1 MTDQRPN
8 ERPNEPGGPLLT
20 ALMTLCAY
28 HGRDAHRDTL
38 ISGLPLTDGK
48 LTPSVFERAAR
59 RAQFSSRL
67 LHRRLA
73 EINTALLPAIL
84 LLQNEK
90 VCVVTRMSLAE
101 GKAEVIY
108 PELDDAAVEVPLEE
122 LQQQYSGHL
131 IYCRPD
137 FQLERRHAD
146 FGADK
151 KQHWFWGIIGQN
163 RKLYR
168 DIVLAAI
175 LINLFAVAMPLF
187 VLNVYDRVVPNA
199 ATATL
204 WALAAGLVTVLV
216 ADLILK
222 SLRAWFVDLAAS
234 RADIRLSSR
243 IMERVMAMKMQDRPP
258 ASGAFAAN
266 IQSFESVRS
275 FIGSLTLIA
284 IVDFP
289 FVLLFAGIIAW
300 INPVLVIPIAIGAVI
315 VLIYALISQYN
326 MHKLT
331 EIAMQA
337 GAQRNA
343 TLIESLGNLE
353 AVKSFNVQGD
363 VQAKWEDST
372 IFLSRNSAKMRLLSS
387 SVTNGASFVQHFV
400 GMSIIIVGVYLLI
413 DGQLTQGGLIAAYL
427 LSSRAMA
434 PVSQA
439 AGLLSHYHQAATSME
454 LLENIMERPVEYEE
468 ADNKID
474 RPVFRGDIEF
484 RNVSFAYPDAQE
496 QALTD
501 VSLKIK
507 AGEHVAILGKNGS
520 GKTTLEKLIMGLYQP
535 TQGSVLIDGIDM
547 RQLDVTQLRRNVGYV
562 PQEISLFS
570 GSLKHNI
577 ELTSPNEDTERLLR
591 VIRLAGL
598 ESMIR
603 HHPEGINMPVG
614 ERGQQLSGGQRQSV
628 GIARALINEPP
639 ILLLDEPTASLDH
652 TSEEQIRKH
661 LARESAGKTLILV
674 THRSSLLQLAQRLV
688 VIDRGRIV
696 ADGPKET
703 VMEAL
708 RQGRV
713 SGAR

>member
-1 MTDQRPN
+1 MTDQRPR
-8 ERPNEPGGPLLT
+8 ETGGSLLT

-28 HGRDAHRDTL
+28 HGRPAHRETL
-38 ISGLPLTDGK
+38 VTGLPLTDGK

-59 RAQFSSRL
+59 RARFSSRVM
-67 LHRRLA
+67 RRKIT

-84 LLQNEK
+84 LLNDEQ
-90 VCVVTRMSLAE
+90 VCVITKLDREAQV
-101 GKAEVIY
+101 AEVIY
-108 PELDDAAVEVPLEE
+108 PELDDAAVELPLEQ
-122 LQQQYSGHL
+122 LQEQYTGSV

-137 FQLERRHAD
+137 FKLERRHAD
-146 FGADK
+146 FGTDK
-151 KQHWFWGIIGQN
+151 KQHWFWGIIAQN
-163 RKLYR
+163 RRLYR
-168 DIVLAAI
+168 DIIAAAVM
-175 LINLFAVAMPLF
+175 INLFAVAMPLF

-199 ATATL
+199 ATETL
-204 WALAAGLVTVLV
+204 WMLAAGLVTVLI

-243 IMERVMAMKMQDRPP
+243 IMERVLAMKMQDRPE

-266 IQSFESVRS
+266 VQSFESVRA

-300 INPVLVIPIAIGAVI
+300 INPLLVIPIAVGALI
-315 VLIYALISQYN
+315 VLIYALISQHN
-326 MHKLT
+326 MHKMT
-331 EIAMQA
+331 EVAMQA

-363 VQAKWEDST
+363 VQSKWEDST

-387 SVTNGASFVQHFV
+387 SVTNGAAFVQQFV
-400 GMSIIIVGVYLLI
+400 GMSIIILGVYLLI

-454 LLENIMERPVEYEE
+454 LLETIMERPVEYQE
-468 ADNKID
+468 ADEKID
-474 RPVFRGDIEF
+474 RPVIRGEIEF
-484 RNVSFAYPDAQE
+484 RNVSFGYPNSQQ

-520 GKTTLEKLIMGLYQP
+520 GKSTLEKLIMGLYQP
-535 TQGSVLIDGIDM
+535 SQGSVLIDGIDM
-547 RQLDVTQLRRNVGYV
+547 GQLDITQLRRNIGYV
-562 PQEISLFS
+562 PQEISLFQ

-577 ELTSPNEDTERLLR
+577 VLTSPNEDSDRLLR
-591 VIRLAGL
+591 TIELAGL

-603 HHPEGINMPVG
+603 QHPEGINMPVG

-628 GIARALINEPP
+628 GIARALINDPP
-639 ILLLDEPTASLDH
+639 VLLLDEPTASLDH
-652 TSEEQIRKH
+652 TSEEQIRKN
-661 LARESAGKTLILV
+661 LSSESQGKTLILV
-674 THRSSLLQLAQRLV
+674 THRSSLLQLASRLI

>member
-1 MTDQRPN
+1 MPTHQRQS
-8 ERPNEPGGPLLT
+8 ESGGPLLT

-28 HGRDAHRDTL
+28 HGRAAHRDTL

-48 LTPSVFERAAR
+48 LTPSVFDRAAR

-67 LHRRLA
+67 LQRSLA

-84 LLQNEK
+84 LLENEE
-90 VCVVTRMSLAE
+90 VCVVTRLDPDK
-101 GKAEVIY
+101 GLAEVIY
-108 PELDDAAVEVPLEE
+108 PELDDAAVEVSIEQ
-122 LQQQYSGHL
+122 LQARYAGHV
-131 IYCRPD
+131 IYCRPN
-137 FQLERRHAD
+137 FKLERKHAE
-146 FGADK
+146 FGTDRK
-151 KQHWFWGIIGQN
+151 RHWFWGIIRQN
-163 RKLYR
+163 RRLYG
-168 DIVLAAI
+168 DVIVAAV

-187 VLNVYDRVVPNA
+187 VLNVWDRVLPNA
-199 ATATL
+199 ATETL
-204 WALAAGLVTVLV
+204 WALAIGLVIVLV
-216 ADLILK
+216 ASLVLK

-243 IMERVMAMKMQDRPP
+243 IMERVLAMRMQDRPE

-275 FIGSLTLIA
+275 FIGSMTLVA
-284 IVDFP
+284 LVDFP
-289 FVLLFAGIIAW
+289 FVLVFVGIIAW
-300 INPVLVIPIAIGAVI
+300 INLLLVIPIVVGAVI
-315 VLIYALISQYN
+315 VLGYALISQRN
-326 MHKLT
+326 MHKLA
-331 EIAMQA
+331 EVGMQ
-337 GAQRNA
+337 GSAQRNS

-353 AVKSFNVQGD
+353 SVKSFNVQGD
-363 VQAKWEDST
+363 VQAKWEEST
-372 IFLSRNSAKMRLLSS
+372 VFLSRNAAKMRLLSS
-387 SVTNGASFVQHFV
+387 SVTNGAGFMQHFV
-400 GMSIIIVGVYLLI
+400 GMSIVIVGVYLAI
-413 DGQLTQGGLIAAYL
+413 DGQLTRGGLIAAYL

-434 PVSQA
+434 PISQA
-439 AGLLSHYHQAATSME
+439 AGLLAHYHQAAKSME
-454 LLENIMERPVEYEE
+454 LLETIMERPVEYQESDE
-468 ADNKID
+468 KID
-474 RPVFRGDIEF
+474 RPVIRGDIEF
-484 RNVSFAYPDAQE
+484 RNVSFAYPGAQQ

-501 VSLKIK
+501 INLKIS

-547 RQLDVTQLRRNVGYV
+547 RQLDITQLRRNIGYV
-562 PQEISLFS
+562 PQEISLFQ

-577 ELTSPNEDTERLLR
+577 VLTSPNEDTERLLR
-591 VIRLAGL
+591 IVRLTGL
-598 ESMIR
+598 DSMIR

-639 ILLLDEPTASLDH
+639 LLLLDEPTASLDH
-652 TSEEQIRKH
+652 TSEEQVKKN
-661 LARESAGKTLILV
+661 LAIESQDRTLVLV
-674 THRSSLLQLAQRLV
+674 THRSSLLQLVQRLV

>member
-1 MTDQRPN
+1 MPTHQRQS
-8 ERPNEPGGPLLT
+8 ESGGPLLT

-28 HGRDAHRDTL
+28 HGRAAHRDTL

-48 LTPSVFERAAR
+48 LTPSVFDRAAR

-67 LHRRLA
+67 LQRSLA

-84 LLQNEK
+84 LLENEE
-90 VCVVTRMSLAE
+90 VCVVTRLDLDK
-101 GKAEVIY
+101 GLAEVIY
-108 PELDDAAVEVPLEE
+108 PELDDAAVEVPIEQ
-122 LQQQYSGHL
+122 LQAQYVGHV
-131 IYCRPD
+131 IYCRPN
-137 FQLERRHAD
+137 FKLERQHAD
-146 FGADK
+146 FGTDR
-151 KQHWFWGIIGQN
+151 KQHWFWGIIRQN
-163 RKLYR
+163 RRLYG
-168 DIVLAAI
+168 DVIVAAV

-187 VLNVYDRVVPNA
+187 VLNVWDRVLPNA
-199 ATATL
+199 ATETL
-204 WALAAGLVTVLV
+204 WAMALGLVIVLV
-216 ADLILK
+216 ASLVLK

-243 IMERVMAMKMQDRPP
+243 IMERVLAMKMQDRPE

-275 FIGSLTLIA
+275 FIGSMTLVA
-284 IVDFP
+284 LVDFP
-289 FVLLFAGIIAW
+289 FVLLFVGIIAW
-300 INPVLVIPIAIGAVI
+300 INLLLVIPIVVGAVI
-315 VLIYALISQYN
+315 VLGYALISQRN
-326 MHKLT
+326 MHKLA
-331 EIAMQA
+331 EAGMQ
-337 GAQRNA
+337 GSAQRNS

-363 VQAKWEDST
+363 VQAKWEEST
-372 IFLSRNSAKMRLLSS
+372 IFLSRNAAKMRLLSS
-387 SVTNGASFVQHFV
+387 SVTNGAGFMQHFV
-400 GMSIIIVGVYLLI
+400 GMSIVIVGVYLAI
-413 DGQLTQGGLIAAYL
+413 DGQLTRGGLIAAYL

-434 PVSQA
+434 PISQA
-439 AGLLSHYHQAATSME
+439 AGLLAHYHQAAKSME
-454 LLENIMERPVEYEE
+454 LLETIMERPVEYQES
-468 ADNKID
+468 DDKID
-474 RPVFRGDIEF
+474 RPVIRGDIEF
-484 RNVSFAYPDAQE
+484 RNVSFAYPGAQQ

-501 VSLKIK
+501 INLNIS

-547 RQLDVTQLRRNVGYV
+547 RQLDITQLRRNIGYV
-562 PQEISLFS
+562 PQEVSLFQ

-577 ELTSPNEDTERLLR
+577 VLTSPDEDTERLLR
-591 VIRLAGL
+591 IVRLTGL
-598 ESMIR
+598 DSTIR

-639 ILLLDEPTASLDH
+639 LLLLDEPTASLDH
-652 TSEEQIRKH
+652 TSEEQIKKN
-661 LARESAGKTLILV
+661 LAIESQDRTLVLV
-674 THRSSLLQLAQRLV
+674 THRSSLLELAQRLV

-696 ADGPKET
+696 ADGSKET

>member
-1 MTDQRPN
+1 MTEPRPI
-8 ERPNEPGGPLLT
+8 ETGGALLS
-20 ALMTLCAY
+20 ALMTLCHY
-28 HGRDAHRDTL
+28 HGRAVHRDTL
-38 ISGLPLTDGK
+38 VNGLPLTDGK
-48 LTPSVFERAAR
+48 LTPSVFPRAAK
-59 RAQFSSRL
+59 RAKFSSRL
-67 LHRRLA
+67 LQRPLSQV
-73 EINTALLPAIL
+73 NTALLPAIL
-84 LLQNEK
+84 LLENEA
-90 VCVVTRMSLAE
+90 VCVITRLDYAE
-101 GKAEVIY
+101 GVAEVIY
-108 PELDDAAVEVPLEE
+108 PELDDAAVEVPLDR
-122 LQQQYSGHL
+122 LQAQYDGHL

-137 FQLERRHAD
+137 FKLDRRHAD
-146 FGADK
+146 FGTDK

-163 RKLYR
+163 RRLYR
-168 DIVLAAI
+168 DIILAAVI
-175 LINLFAVAMPLF
+175 INLFAVAMPLF
-187 VLNVYDRVVPNA
+187 VMNVYDRVVPNA

-204 WALAAGLVTVLV
+204 WVLSVGLLTVLV
-216 ADLILK
+216 ADLVLK
-222 SLRAWFVDLAAS
+222 LLRAWFVDLAAS

-243 IMERVMAMKMQDRPP
+243 IMERVMAMKMQDRPQ

-275 FIGSLTLIA
+275 FIGSLTLVA

-289 FVLLFAGIIAW
+289 FVLLFAAIIGW
-300 INPVLVIPIAIGAVI
+300 INLYLVIPIAVGAVI
-315 VLIYALISQYN
+315 VLTYALISQHN
-326 MHKLT
+326 MHKMT
-331 EIAMQA
+331 EVAMQA

-353 AVKSFNVQGD
+353 TVKSFNVQGD

-372 IFLSRNSAKMRLLSS
+372 IFLSRNATKMRLLSS
-387 SVTNGASFVQHFV
+387 SVTNGAGFVQQAV

-434 PVSQA
+434 PISQA
-439 AGLLSHYHQAATSME
+439 AGLLAHYHQAATSME
-454 LLENIMERPVEYEE
+454 VLESLMERPVEYEE
-468 ADNKID
+468 SDEKID
-474 RPVFRGDIEF
+474 RPVIRGDIEF
-484 RNVSFAYPDAQE
+484 RNVSFAYPDAQQ

-501 VSLKIK
+501 INLKIR

-520 GKTTLEKLIMGLYQP
+520 GKSTLEKLVMGLYQP
-535 TQGSVLIDGIDM
+535 SQGSVLIDGIDM
-547 RQLDVTQLRRNVGYV
+547 RQLDITQLRRNVGYV
-562 PQEISLFS
+562 PQDVSLFQ

-577 ELTSPNEDTERLLR
+577 LLTSPNEDSEHLLR
-591 VIRLAGL
+591 VIRVAGL
-598 ESMIR
+598 EPMIR

-628 GIARALINEPP
+628 GIARALLNDPP
-639 ILLLDEPTASLDH
+639 VFILDEPTASLDH
-652 TSEEQIRKH
+652 TSEEEIKKN
-661 LARESAGKTLILV
+661 LAKESRGKTMILV

-688 VIDRGRIV
+688 VIDRGKIV

>member
-1 MTDQRPN
+1 MTDQRPR
-8 ERPNEPGGPLLT
+8 ETGGSLLT

-28 HGRDAHRDTL
+28 HGRAAHRETL
-38 ISGLPLTDGK
+38 VTGLPLTDGK
-48 LTPSVFERAAR
+48 LTPSVFDRAAR
-59 RAQFSSRL
+59 RARFSSRVM
-67 LHRRLA
+67 RRKLT
-73 EINTALLPAIL
+73 EINGALLPAIL
-84 LLQNEK
+84 LLNDEQ
-90 VCVVTRMSLAE
+90 VCVITRLDREAQV
-101 GKAEVIY
+101 AEVIY
-108 PELDDAAVEVPLEE
+108 PELDDAAVELPLEQ
-122 LQQQYSGHL
+122 LQEQYAGSL

-137 FQLERRHAD
+137 FKLERRHAD
-146 FGADK
+146 FGTDK
-151 KQHWFWGIIGQN
+151 KQHWFWGIIAQN
-163 RKLYR
+163 RRLYR
-168 DIVLAAI
+168 DIIAAAVM
-175 LINLFAVAMPLF
+175 INLFAVAMPLF

-199 ATATL
+199 ATETL
-204 WALAAGLVTVLV
+204 WMLAAGLVTVLI

-243 IMERVMAMKMQDRPP
+243 IMERVLAMKMQDRPE

-266 IQSFESVRS
+266 VQSFESVRA

-300 INPVLVIPIAIGAVI
+300 INPLLVIPIAVGALI
-315 VLIYALISQYN
+315 VLIYALISQHN
-326 MHKLT
+326 MHKMT
-331 EIAMQA
+331 EVAMQA

-363 VQAKWEDST
+363 VQSKWEDST

-387 SVTNGASFVQHFV
+387 SVTNGAAFVQQFV
-400 GMSIIIVGVYLLI
+400 GMSMIILGVYLLI

-454 LLENIMERPVEYEE
+454 LLENIMERPVEYQE
-468 ADNKID
+468 ADEKID
-474 RPVFRGDIEF
+474 RPVIRGEIEF
-484 RNVSFAYPDAQE
+484 RNVSFAYPNSQQ
-496 QALTD
+496 QALSD

-520 GKTTLEKLIMGLYQP
+520 GKSTLEKLIMGLYQP
-535 TQGSVLIDGIDM
+535 SQGSVLIDGIDM
-547 RQLDVTQLRRNVGYV
+547 GQLDITQLRRNIGYV
-562 PQEISLFS
+562 PQEISLFQ

-577 ELTSPNEDTERLLR
+577 VLTSPNEDSERLLR
-591 VIRLAGL
+591 TIELAGL

-603 HHPEGINMPVG
+603 QHPEGINMPVG

-628 GIARALINEPP
+628 GIARALINDPP
-639 ILLLDEPTASLDH
+639 VLLLDEPTASLDH
-652 TSEEQIRKH
+652 TSEEQIRKN
-661 LARESAGKTLILV
+661 LVRESQGKTLILV
-674 THRSSLLQLAQRLV
+674 THRSSLLQLASRLI

>member
-1 MTDQRPN
+1 MSTDQHPIDT
-8 ERPNEPGGPLLT
+8 GDPLLN

-28 HGRDAHRDTL
+28 HGRAAHRDTL
-38 ISGLPLTDGK
+38 VSGLPLTDGK
-48 LTPSVFERAAR
+48 LTPSVFHRAAR
-59 RAQFSSRL
+59 RAHFSSRL
-67 LHRRLA
+67 LQRRLT
-73 EINTALLPAIL
+73 EVNTALLPAIAL
-84 LLQNEK
+84 LEDEQ
-90 VCVVTRMSLAE
+90 VCVITRLDLDD
-101 GKAEVIY
+101 GVAEVIY
-108 PELDDAAVEVPLEE
+108 PELDDAAVEIE
-122 LQQQYSGHL
+122 LKQLQSQYSGHL

-137 FQLERRHAD
+137 FKLEQRHAD
-146 FGADK
+146 FGTDK
-151 KQHWFWGIIGQN
+151 KGHWFWGIINQN
-163 RKLYR
+163 RRLYR
-168 DIVLAAI
+168 DIFLAAA

-199 ATATL
+199 ATETL

-216 ADLILK
+216 ADLVLK
-222 SLRAWFVDLAAS
+222 SMRAWFVDLAAS

-243 IMERVMAMKMQDRPP
+243 IMERVLAMKMEDRPP
-258 ASGAFAAN
+258 ASGAYAAN

-275 FIGSLTLIA
+275 FIGSMSLVA
-284 IVDFP
+284 IIDFP
-289 FVLLFAGIIAW
+289 FMLLFAGIIIW
-300 INPVLVIPIAIGAVI
+300 INPLLVIPIAVGAIVVLTYAVI
-315 VLIYALISQYN
+315 SQHN

-331 EIAMQA
+331 EVSMQA

-353 AVKSFNVQGD
+353 SVKSFNVQGD

-387 SVTNGASFVQHFV
+387 SVTNGAAFVQQFV

-439 AGLLSHYHQAATSME
+439 AGLLAHYQQASKSMQV
-454 LLENIMERPVEYEE
+454 LETIMERPVEYQEGDE
-468 ADNKID
+468 KID
-474 RPVFRGDIEF
+474 RPVIRGDIEF
-484 RNVSFAYPDAQE
+484 RNVSFAYPGAQE

-501 VSLKIK
+501 ISLKIR

-520 GKTTLEKLIMGLYQP
+520 GKSTLEKLIMGLYQP
-535 TQGSVLIDGIDM
+535 NQGSVQIDGVDM
-547 RQLDVTQLRRNVGYV
+547 RQLEITQIRRNIGYV
-562 PQEISLFS
+562 PQEVSLFQ

-577 ELTSPNEDTERLLR
+577 VLTSPNEDSERFLR
-591 VIRLAGL
+591 VLHLAGL
-598 ESMIR
+598 ESMIQ
-603 HHPEGINMPVG
+603 HHPDGINMTVG

-628 GIARALINEPP
+628 GIARALINDPP
-639 ILLLDEPTASLDH
+639 LLLLDEPTASLDH
-652 TSEEQIRKH
+652 TSEEQIKKN
-661 LARESAGKTLILV
+661 LATESQGKTLILV
-674 THRSSLLQLAQRLV
+674 THRSSLLQLAERLV

-703 VMEAL
+703 VLEAL

-713 SGAR
+713 SGAH

>member
-1 MTDQRPN
+1 LTTDQRLN
-8 ERPNEPGGPLLT
+8 DTGGPLLT
-20 ALMTLCAY
+20 ALMTLCVL
-28 HGRDAHRDTL
+28 HGRAAHRDTL
-38 ISGLPLTDGK
+38 ITGLPLTSGK
-48 LTPSVFERAAR
+48 LTPSVFSRAAR
-59 RAQFSSRL
+59 RAQFSSRIMR
-67 LHRRLA
+67 RRLL
-73 EINTALLPAIL
+73 EINRPLLPAIL
-84 LLQNEK
+84 LLKDEK
-90 VCVVTRMSLAE
+90 VCVLTRLDVDS
-101 GKAEVIY
+101 GTAEVIY
-108 PELDDAAVEVPLEE
+108 PELDDAAVQLPIEE
-122 LQQQYSGHL
+122 LDEQYAGMV

-137 FQLERRHAD
+137 FKLERRRSD
-146 FGADK
+146 FGSDK
-151 KQHWFWGIIGQN
+151 KKHWFWGIISQN

-168 DIVLAAI
+168 DIIAAAVM
-175 LINLFAVAMPLF
+175 INLFAVAMPLF

-199 ATATL
+199 ATETL
-204 WALAAGLVTVLV
+204 WMLAAGLVTVLV

-243 IMERVMAMKMQDRPP
+243 IMERVLAMKMQDRPE

-266 IQSFESVRS
+266 VQSFESVRA

-289 FVLLFAGIIAW
+289 FVFLFAGIIAW
-300 INPVLVIPIAIGAVI
+300 INPILVIPIAVGALI
-315 VLIYALISQYN
+315 VLIYALISQHN
-326 MHKLT
+326 MHKMT
-331 EIAMQA
+331 EVAMQA

-353 AVKSFNVQGD
+353 TVKSFNVQGD
-363 VQAKWEDST
+363 VQSKWEDST
-372 IFLSRNSAKMRLLSS
+372 IFLSRNSAKMRLLSA
-387 SVTNGASFVQHFV
+387 SVTNGAAFVQHFV
-400 GMSIIIVGVYLLI
+400 GMSMIILGVYLLI
-413 DGQLTQGGLIAAYL
+413 DGQLTQGGMIAAYL

-454 LLENIMERPVEYEE
+454 TLEHIMERPVEYEE
-468 ADNKID
+468 ADEKID
-474 RPVFRGDIEF
+474 RPVVQGDIEF
-484 RNVSFAYPDAQE
+484 RNVTFAYPNSQQ
-496 QALTD
+496 QALAD

-520 GKTTLEKLIMGLYQP
+520 GKTTLEKLLMGLYQP

-547 RQLDVTQLRRNVGYV
+547 GQLDITQLRRNVGYV
-562 PQEISLFS
+562 PQEVSLFQ

-577 ELTSPNEDTERLLR
+577 LLTSPNEEAERLLD

-598 ESMIR
+598 ETMIR
-603 HHPEGINMPVG
+603 LHPEGINMPVG

-628 GIARALINEPP
+628 GIARALIQDPP

-652 TSEEQIRKH
+652 TSEEEIKKN
-661 LARESAGKTLILV
+661 LALVSQGKTLILV
-674 THRSSLLQLAQRLV
+674 THRSSLLQLADRLV

-696 ADGPKET
+696 ADGPKQT